1 VAAEH
6 RDRAEEPDGRAERS
20 ALAPVLEAFSP
31 MSLHVH
37 RMTGAVI
44 GRPGELAAIQQEMV
58 SARTGRLVGLTIE
71 GEPGIGKT
79 RLLLAA
85 REMAE
90 QAGLTTIAVT
100 ADEELRGTFLLARSI
115 LGSREAVEAVSGRAA
130 EEPLARCLEAMSGQ
144 DDASLASLPADR
156 RLQRTF
162 DLGAFAFRA
171 LGQEGGLVLLIDDVQ
186 WADDDS

>member
-1 VAAEH
+1 VDAGD
-6 RDRAEEPDGRAERS
+6 RDRAEEPEGRAERS

-44 GRPGELAAIQQEMV
+44 GRPGELAAIQQEMA

-100 ADEELRGTFLLARSI
+100 ADEELRGPFLLARSI
-115 LGSREAVEAVSGRAA
+115 LGSREAIEAVSGRPA
-130 EEPLARCLEAMSGQ
+130 EEALARCLEAMSGQ

-156 RLQRTF
+156 RLLRTF
-162 DLGAFAFRA
+162 DLGAIAFRA
-171 LGQEGGLVLLIDDVQ
+171 LAEDRGLALLIDDVQ
-186 WADDDS
+186 